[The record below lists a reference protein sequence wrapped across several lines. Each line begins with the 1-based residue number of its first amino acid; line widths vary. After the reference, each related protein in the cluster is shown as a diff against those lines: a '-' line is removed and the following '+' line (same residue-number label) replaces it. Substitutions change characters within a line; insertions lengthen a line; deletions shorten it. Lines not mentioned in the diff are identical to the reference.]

1 VDKSETFKTVH
12 EVARLGSF
20 SRAADKL
27 NLSTS
32 SVSRQVSEF
41 EQWLGV
47 PIFQRTTRQ
56 VSLTNAGEFFIDR
69 LQDIVLDI
77 QSLREDA
84 ATLVETVRGR
94 LRITSALFYTQHC
107 ITPHLKGFL
116 DKYPELQVEFELS
129 DTTTN
134 IIGEGIDLAIRIGR
148 LSDSSLISRK
158 ISDVRLLLTATPE
171 FLARYGMP
179 KEPVDLTELPCLVDT
194 LPAHGKYW
202 PIGGK
207 TRVRPVIEANNG
219 EMIRDLTLQGLG
231 ISFLPDI
238 FVADDL
244 ESGKLVQVLA
254 EFEPDK
260 VGVYAVFP
268 PRHQVSSS
276 ARVFVDWLVSQQKQ
290 KGSIS

>member
-1 VDKSETFKTVH
+1 MDKSETFKTVH

-27 NLSTS
+27 NLSAS

-56 VSLTNAGEFFIDR
+56 VSLTNAGEFLIDR
-69 LQDIVLDI
+69 LQGIVLDI

-94 LRITSALFYTQHC
+94 LRITSALYYTQHC
-107 ITPHLKGFL
+107 ITPYLKGFL
-116 DKYPELQVEFELS
+116 EKYPELQVEFELS
-129 DTTTN
+129 DKTTN
-134 IIGEGIDLAIRIGR
+134 IIGEGIDIAIRIGQ

-158 ISDVRLLLTATPE
+158 ISEVRLLLTASPE
-171 FLARYGMP
+171 FLTQHGTP
-179 KEPVDLTELPCLVDT
+179 KSPVELTEFPCLVDT
-194 LPAHGKYW
+194 VPAYGKNW

-207 TRVRPVIEANNG
+207 VRVRPTIEVNNG

-231 ISFLPDI
+231 ISFLPDF

-244 ESGKLVQVLA
+244 ASGRLVQILA
-254 EFEPDK
+254 EYEPDK
-260 VGVYAVFP
+260 VGVYAVYP

-276 ARVFVDWLVSQQKQ
+276 ARVFVDWLVSLQKQ
-290 KGSIS
+290 KEGP